1 MTDDTIIVNI
11 PALEEAISAFNTC
24 NSQIGQC
31 VSSLKANAAAI
42 ASAWTADASDT
53 YQNKMQKLSENVE
66 GAQTAL
72 KVEIDKLTSN
82 CEKYRSTQS
91 STQSIADSVDSSFM
105 V

>member
-11 PALEEAISAFNTC
+11 PAMEEAISAFNTC

-31 VSSLKANAAAI
+31 VSSLKSNASTI

-53 YQNKMQKLSENVE
+53 YQNKIQKLSSNVE

-72 KVEIDKLTSN
+72 KAQIDKLTST
-82 CEKYRSTQS
+82 CDRYRSTQS
-91 STQSIADSVDSSFM
+91 TTQSMADSVDSDFM